1 MPTADVEML
10 VSMESAFTNVKAL
23 GIATMASIVSVE
35 FATMVAFRIL
45 IVAAAMLVSMVN
57 APILAKVLSIVENMP
72 FAKPQVT
79 NQSAYAQEDTIGHQL
94 ALVVSKLAANPT
106 MIVLQTNGATMANV
120 KTPVLIPR
128 LVESMLNAVLA
139 TIKLSALAQSD
150 MLAIPGPNVFLM
162 SMSVPPTLVGPMQ
175 GVWTWLAHLNANVSL
190 DALAIPGL
198 LAAPAQSL
206 KLMDAESSHV
216 DPMPNASLKMELENA
231 TVHPAFPME
240 ILTRAAQQDL
250 EVRKLTC
257 YMLLNFQQ
265 HLSTFTAIHH

>member
-175 GVWTWLAHLNANVSL
+175 DVWTWLAHLNANVSL

-231 TVHPAFPME
+231 TVLPASPMG